1 LAKANKTKR
10 IISLFRKRKEPN
22 QTKLEMNTIPS
33 IFTVLA
39 SVLVACASAV
49 AQVPDAVVQ
58 SLSAPDRVETRVGPL
73 EFKDGLPTGATSNAV
88 RDTVTFDHA
97 LEPFFA
103 KTWQLSEIEMVK

>member
-1 LAKANKTKR
+1 
-10 IISLFRKRKEPN
+10 
-22 QTKLEMNTIPS
+22 MNTIPS

-39 SVLVACASAV
+39 SMLVACVSAV

-88 RDTVTFDHA
+88 RT
-97 LEPFFA
+97 PS
-103 KTWQLSEIEMVK
+103 LSTTPSNHSSRRRGS

>member
-1 LAKANKTKR
+1 
-10 IISLFRKRKEPN
+10 
-22 QTKLEMNTIPS
+22 MNTIPS

-39 SVLVACASAV
+39 SVLVACAFAV

-58 SLSAPDRVETRVGPL
+58 SLSARDRVETRVGPL
-73 EFKDGLPTGATSNAV
+73 EFKDGLPTGATFNAM
-88 RDTVTFDHA
+88 RDTVTFARA